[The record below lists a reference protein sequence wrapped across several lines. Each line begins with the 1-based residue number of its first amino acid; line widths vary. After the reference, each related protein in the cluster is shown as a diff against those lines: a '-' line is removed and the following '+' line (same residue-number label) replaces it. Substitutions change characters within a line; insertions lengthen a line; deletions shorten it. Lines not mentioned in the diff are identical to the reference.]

1 MNIYPVKGYSVTIDL
16 KDQTSKQC
24 APTVSLIDQP
34 VKIVASR
41 RVIDLGLLVQ
51 QSLLE

>member
-16 KDQTSKQC
+16 KDEISKQC

-34 VKIVASR
+34 VKIV
-41 RVIDLGLLVQ
+41 V
-51 QSLLE
+51 